1 MTNGTLAGAC
11 NDEEFAVN
19 RGYVS
24 IAILGAALMVNPC
37 CAIAQ
42 ERPDPA
48 ALLAA
53 QREAMTTFA
62 FMDGV
67 WRGPATTV
75 RPSGDKHAIT
85 QTERIGPL
93 LGGTVKVI
101 EGRGYEPDGKTTF
114 NALGI
119 ISYNVATKT
128 YSMRSYA
135 MGFSGD
141 FVVQRTSDGFTW
153 EIPAGPVTIRY
164 NAIVKDGTWTEVGDR
179 IVPGKDPVRFFEM
192 NLRRVGD
199 SDWPG
204 AGAIAPQ

>member
-1 MTNGTLAGAC
+1 MTQQR
-11 NDEEFAVN
+11 DHEEFTVNKDHFAV
-19 RGYVS
+19 VMV
-24 IAILGAALMVNPC
+24 GAALLVGASC
-37 CAIAQ
+37 VIAQ

-48 ALLAA
+48 TLLAA
-53 QREAMTTFA
+53 QREAMATFA

-75 RPSGDKHAIT
+75 RLSGDKHAIT
-85 QTERIGPL
+85 QTERIGSL

-135 MGFSGD
+135 MGYSGD

-153 EIPAGPVTIRY
+153 EIPAGPSTIRY
-164 NAIVKDGTWTEVGDR
+164 NAVVKDGTWTEVGDR

-192 NLRRVGD
+192 QLRRVGD

>member
-1 MTNGTLAGAC
+1 MMQRKRMVRGVIGMALAAHL
-11 NDEEFAVN
+11 
-19 RGYVS
+19 S
-24 IAILGAALMVNPC
+24 LAA
-37 CAIAQ
+37 AQ

-67 WRGPATTV
+67 WRGPATTNY
-75 RPSGDKHAIT
+75 PGGEKHSIT

-101 EGRGYEPDGKTTF
+101 EGRGYEAAGNTTF

-119 ISYNVATKT
+119 ISYNVATKS

-141 FVVQRTSDGFTW
+141 FAVQRTSDGFSW
-153 EIPAGPVTIRY
+153 EIPVGPTTIRY
-164 NAIVKDGTWTEVGDR
+164 SAVVKDGTWTEVGDR

-192 NLRRVGD
+192 QLRRVGD
-199 SDWPG
+199 SEWPG
-204 AGAIAPQ
+204 GGAIPPS

>member
-1 MTNGTLAGAC
+1 MIKSRWTRWGIKGVCALC
-11 NDEEFAVN
+11 
-19 RGYVS
+19 
-24 IAILGAALMVNPC
+24 AAT
-37 CAIAQ
+37 AWAQ

-48 ALLAA
+48 ALMAA
-53 QREAMTTFA
+53 QRDAMGVFA

-75 RPSGDKHAIT
+75 LPSGDKHAIT

-101 EGRGYEPDGKTTF
+101 EGRGYEGDGKTTF

-119 ISYNVATKT
+119 ISYNVAAKT

-135 MGFSGD
+135 MGYAGD
-141 FVVQRTSDGFTW
+141 FPVQRTSDGFSW
-153 EIPAGPVTIRY
+153 EIPAGQATIRY
-164 NAIVKDGTWTEVGDR
+164 SATVKDGTWTEVGDR

-192 NLRRVGD
+192 KLTRVGD
-199 SDWPG
+199 SEWPQS
-204 AGAIAPQ
+204 GAISPR

>member
-1 MTNGTLAGAC
+1 MNNDRIAIAFLVVVLAFNSAGAT
-11 NDEEFAVN
+11 
-19 RGYVS
+19 
-24 IAILGAALMVNPC
+24 
-37 CAIAQ
+37 AQ

-53 QREAMTTFA
+53 QREAMATFA

-67 WRGPATTV
+67 WRGPATMV
-75 RPSGDKHAIT
+75 QPSGEKHAIT
-85 QTERIGPL
+85 QTERIGSM

-101 EGRGYEPDGKTTF
+101 EGRGYAADGKTTF

-141 FVVQRTSDGFTW
+141 FVVQRTGDGFSW
-153 EIPAGPVTIRY
+153 DIPAGPMTIRY
-164 NAIVKDGTWTEVGDR
+164 NAVVKDGTWTEVGDR
-179 IVPGKDPVRFFEM
+179 IVPGKEPVRFFEM
-192 NLRRVGD
+192 RLRRVGD

>member
-1 MTNGTLAGAC
+1 MKTLAT
-11 NDEEFAVN
+11 
-19 RGYVS
+19 
-24 IAILGAALMVNPC
+24 ALLLTV
-37 CAIAQ
+37 AIACHAQ
-42 ERPDPA
+42 DRPDPA
-48 ALLAA
+48 TIQAA
-53 QREAMTTFA
+53 QREAMASLA

-67 WRGPATTV
+67 WRGPASTTLA
-75 RPSGDKHAIT
+75 SGDKHDIT

-135 MGFSGD
+135 MGYSGD

-153 EIPAGPVTIRY
+153 DIPAGPVTIRY

-192 NLRRVGD
+192 QLRRVGD

>member
-1 MTNGTLAGAC
+1 MAT
-11 NDEEFAVN
+11 
-19 RGYVS
+19 
-24 IAILGAALMVNPC
+24 
-37 CAIAQ
+37 AQ

-67 WRGPATTV
+67 WRGPATSV
-75 RPSGDKHAIT
+75 LPSGDKHAIT
-85 QTERIGPL
+85 QTERIGSF

-101 EGRGYEPDGKTTF
+101 EGRSYEPDGKPTLF

-141 FVVQRTSDGFTW
+141 FVVQRTADGFTW
-153 EIPAGPVTIRY
+153 EIPAGPTTIRY
-164 NAIVKDGTWTEVGDR
+164 NAVVKDGTWTEVGDR

-192 NLRRVGD
+192 RLRRVGD